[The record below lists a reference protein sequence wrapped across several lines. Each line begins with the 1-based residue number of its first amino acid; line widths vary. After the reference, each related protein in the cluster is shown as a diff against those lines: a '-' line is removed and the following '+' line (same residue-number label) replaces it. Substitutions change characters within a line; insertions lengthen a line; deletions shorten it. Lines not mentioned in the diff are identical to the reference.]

1 MKGTTDA
8 LPARRLVIPL
18 FITDRGCPHRCAF
31 CRRSGAGPGRP
42 ERITADVMEDVVSRY
57 LAGTRPA
64 KKACTQIAFYGGNFT
79 GLDPAEQENILT
91 LAGAFIKQG
100 VVHSLRVSTRP
111 DFLGPEQI
119 ERLKAFQ
126 VKTVE
131 IGAQSMVDDVLALS
145 SRGHSSAT
153 VRETVQSLKQSGFE
167 TGVHLMAGLPGD
179 SRERFFYSVEEVIRL
194 KPDMVR
200 IHPALVF
207 AQTPLADSYATGDYR
222 PLSMDEAIDLCGYAL
237 RRFEGEGIPVI
248 RLGLH
253 PPDDADQGTILAGPF
268 HPAFRALVE
277 GAMFLGMAGRLLES
291 APEPFEEARFF
302 VSPRDGS
309 CFRGLN
315 NRNMETL
322 SARVHPAGLSVLEDP
337 AQERGSLRLAAGKG
351 HYETD
356 RFGDTVRTGR
366 SSSEL

>member
-1 MKGTTDA
+1 MKGSASA
-8 LPARRLVIPL
+8 LAARRLIIPL
-18 FITDRGCPHRCAF
+18 FITDRGCPHRCVF
-31 CRRSGAGPGRP
+31 CRRNGTGPGL
-42 ERITADVMEDVVSRY
+42 TASVMEEAVSRY
-57 LAGTRPA
+57 IAGTRPA
-64 KKACTQIAFYGGNFT
+64 RRAYTQIAFYGGNFT
-79 GLDPAEQENILT
+79 GLDPAEQEDILG

-100 VVHSLRVSTRP
+100 TVQSLRVSTRP

-131 IGAQSMVDDVLALS
+131 IGAQSMVDEVLALS
-145 SRGHSSAT
+145 GRGHSSAT
-153 VRETVQSLKQSGFE
+153 VRKAVQSLKQEGFE

-179 SRERFFYSVEEVIRL
+179 SRERFFYTVEEIIRL

-200 IHPALVF
+200 IHPTLVF
-207 AQTPLADSYATGDYR
+207 TQTRLADAFARGDYR
-222 PLSMDEAIDLCGYAL
+222 PLSMGEAVDLCGYAL

-253 PPDDADQGTILAGPF
+253 PPDDLDQGSLLAGPF

-277 GAMFLGMAGRLLES
+277 GALFLGMAGRLLTS
-291 APEPFEEARFF
+291 ASAPFEEARFF
-302 VSPRDGS
+302 VSPRDSS

-315 NRNMETL
+315 NRNIEILRT
-322 SARVHPAGLSVLEDP
+322 RVHPAGLSVLEDP

-351 HYETD
+351 RYETD
-356 RFGDTVRTGR
+356 RFGDTVRTGH